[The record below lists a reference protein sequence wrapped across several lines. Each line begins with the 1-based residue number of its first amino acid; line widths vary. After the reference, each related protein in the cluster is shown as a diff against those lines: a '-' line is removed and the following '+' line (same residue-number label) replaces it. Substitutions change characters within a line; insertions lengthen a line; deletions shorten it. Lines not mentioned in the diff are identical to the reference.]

1 MTKPLATF
9 ALIAV
14 LASCIGCGDLIPPRP
29 PISRNAEQPVTP
41 PPASD
46 ASDQNAGATEPS
58 EEESEYEGDWSGW
71 YVHRLGSQVVGM
83 SEVAAASKLNLDEL
97 LAAPTEI
104 TYRRAE
110 QLVFRSGRV
119 SFQRRMELSSVE
131 RPDGSVQQFRSDVS
145 TGPIPMRVEGTTGKG
160 KLNVVSVVAG
170 EQNRQQID
178 WPDTTRGLFALEQ
191 TLRRHQIE
199 KGETRRLEMLLP
211 TVDSIGVIEL
221 RCNGEASVAMLDGKY
236 RLLREV
242 DVTTFRDAQLI
253 DSMVVWV
260 DDQGVIEKSLRPDL
274 RLESFRTDETTA
286 RSMFKSAEDFS
297 IRLSATGTLRDD
309 AEPTRVGFRVGR
321 LGSGQADSDGGQAT
335 SIVPAVAN
343 QSVRLSDGVIEVM
356 VEKEPADG
364 EPGEGEGYQ
373 RDRREAADADV
384 AASKSIDIGNAAVSR
399 MAASVGELPVDEL
412 VSELTQL
419 VHNRLSLAPQGT
431 LRPASQIVRAG
442 SGGSID
448 HAIVLVSLL
457 RAREIPSRVVLGL
470 VRSENDDS
478 RQQGSV
484 SMKLSAWAI
493 ALINGE
499 WVAIDPMTTRVN
511 RTDQICLTVPQADGD
526 LPSELESVFRKLT
539 TIQVTVADAE
549 YP

>member
-1 MTKPLATF
+1 MPKPLATF
-9 ALIAV
+9 ALVAV

-46 ASDQNAGATEPS
+46 ANDQNAGVTEPS

-71 YVHRLGSQVVGM
+71 YVHRLGSKVVGM
-83 SEVAAASKLNLDEL
+83 SQVAAASKLNLDEL

-131 RPDGSVQQFRSDVS
+131 RPDGSLQQFRSDVS
-145 TGPIPMRVEGTTGKG
+145 TGPIPMRVQGATGKG

-178 WPDTTRGLFALEQ
+178 WPDKTRGLFALEQ
-191 TLRRHQIE
+191 TLRRDQIE

-236 RLLREV
+236 RLLREI
-242 DVTTFRDAQLI
+242 DVMTFRDAQLI

-260 DDQGVIEKSLRPDL
+260 DDQGAIEKSLRPDL

-286 RSMFKSAEDFS
+286 RSMFKSAENLS
-297 IRLSATGTLRDD
+297 IRLSAKGSLRDP
-309 AEPTRVGFRVGR
+309 EPARVGFRVGG
-321 LGSGQADSDGGQAT
+321 LGSEQADSDGDQAT

-343 QSVRLSDGVIEVM
+343 QSVRRADGVVDVL

-373 RDRREAADADV
+373 RDRREVADADL
-384 AASKSIDIGNAAVSR
+384 AASKSIDFGNAAVSR
-399 MAASVGELPVDEL
+399 MASSVGELPVDEL
-412 VSELTQL
+412 ASELTRL

-478 RQQGSV
+478 PKQGSV

-493 ALINGE
+493 ALVDGQ
-499 WVAIDPMTTRVN
+499 WVAIDPMTNRVN
-511 RTDQICLTVPQADGD
+511 RADQICLTVPQADGD
-526 LPSELESVFRKLT
+526 LPSELEAVFRKLT
-539 TIQVTVADAE
+539 TMQVTVEGAE